1 MTPQNQQGVCPKCGK
16 MNLTYDTTLN
26 TETGDLVSYNFTCDD
41 CGAKGK
47 EFY

>member
-1 MTPQNQQGVCPKCGK
+1 

-47 EFY
+47 EFYTLEFTEMGVIEND